1 MKKILKILIGVIV
14 FLTLPAL
21 LFFGVLY
28 LKYNE
33 DLPIGQEG
41 EKADLLAHNMLKSLD
56 YESYKETDYIEWSFR
71 NSRLY
76 KWNKRENICVVQW
89 KDFKVDLHLNYIERS
104 LAAVHNFNVVGEKR
118 DELVDKARSYFNND
132 SFWLVAPYKVF
143 DKGVKRSI
151 VNLDNDDEVVLDAV
165 KKVKAANHHIEE
177 VFCPFPV
184 HGLDKAMGLAPTRI
198 AITSFMYGIT
208 GLGIAI
214 WLTYYTMIADW
225 PQDIGGKPSFSW
237 AENMPAFVPI
247 MFELTVFFAAH
258 LMVITFYMRSRIWPF
273 KKAENPDPRTTDDHF
288 LMEIEI
294 HDNEEELT
302 TLLNETGAVEINVV
316 DKH

>member
-1 MKKILKILIGVIV
+1 MSSSKVIHA
-14 FLTLPAL
+14 F
-21 LFFGVLY
+21 Y
-28 LKYNE
+28 
-33 DLPIGQEG
+33 
-41 EKADLLAHNMLKSLD
+41 
-56 YESYKETDYIEWSFR
+56 
-71 NSRLY
+71 
-76 KWNKRENICVVQW
+76 
-89 KDFKVDLHLNYIERS
+89 
-104 LAAVHNFNVVGEKR
+104 
-118 DELVDKARSYFNND
+118 
-132 SFWLVAPYKVF
+132 
-143 DKGVKRSI
+143 
-151 VNLDNDDEVVLDAV
+151 NDDEVVLDAV

-258 LMVITFYMRSRIWPF
+258 LMVITFYMRSRIWQF

-288 LMEIEI
+288 LMEIEL

-302 TLLNETGAVEINVV
+302 ALLNETGAVEINVV

>member
-1 MKKILKILIGVIV
+1 MGSSKVIHA
-14 FLTLPAL
+14 F
-21 LFFGVLY
+21 Y
-28 LKYNE
+28 
-33 DLPIGQEG
+33 
-41 EKADLLAHNMLKSLD
+41 
-56 YESYKETDYIEWSFR
+56 
-71 NSRLY
+71 
-76 KWNKRENICVVQW
+76 
-89 KDFKVDLHLNYIERS
+89 
-104 LAAVHNFNVVGEKR
+104 
-118 DELVDKARSYFNND
+118 
-132 SFWLVAPYKVF
+132 
-143 DKGVKRSI
+143 
-151 VNLDNDDEVVLDAV
+151 NDDEVVLDAV

-288 LMEIEI
+288 LMEIEL

-302 TLLNETGAVEINVV
+302 ALLNETGAVEINVV